1 MIIDSKKILSS
12 AFVNDWRLFWSI
24 TSLVSLSIVLTM
36 ASVDLSR
43 AENISYMIQYTV
55 RWSVPWLYLA
65 FIASSLQIVR
75 RTIFTRWLVRNRKYF
90 GLCFASAMAWQL
102 LFIVCLLVLHSPY
115 YSAEVYNLSDTIEGV
130 GGYLLLSAMVV
141 TSFPFGRRRLSA
153 VQWRYLHKF
162 GIYYLWAYAWSVY
175 WYELFYYSSTLH
187 IIDYSFY
194 WIGFAAWGLR
204 LWAWSKKR
212 IKKTS
217 NLGNVGSKA
226 AL

>member
-1 MIIDSKKILSS
+1 MIIDGKTILSS
-12 AFVNDWRLFWSI
+12 ALVNGWRLFWLTTAMI
-24 TSLVSLSIVLTM
+24 SLSTAFTM
-36 ASVDLSR
+36 ASIDLSR

-65 FIASSLQIVR
+65 FIASSLQAVK
-75 RTIFTRWLVRNRKYF
+75 RTAFSRWLLHNRKYF

-102 LFIVCLLVLHSPY
+102 LFILWLLVLHTPY
-115 YSAEVYNLSDTIEGV
+115 YSTEVYNLSDTIEGV

-141 TSFPFGRRRLSA
+141 TSFPFGRRRLSS

-175 WYELFYYSSTLH
+175 WYELFYFSGSLH
-187 IIDYSFY
+187 IIDYTFY

-204 LWAWSKKR
+204 LLAWSKKR
-212 IKKTS
+212 IKRTS
-217 NLGNVGSKA
+217 ARKDVGSKVVQ
-226 AL
+226 

>member
-65 FIASSLQIVR
+65 FIASSLQVVR

-153 VQWRYLHKF
+153 MQWRYLHKF
-162 GIYYLWAYAWSVY
+162 GIYYLWAYALS
-175 WYELFYYSSTLH
+175 LIH
-187 IIDYSFY
+187 I
-194 WIGFAAWGLR
+194 
-204 LWAWSKKR
+204 
-212 IKKTS
+212 
-217 NLGNVGSKA
+217 
-226 AL
+226 